1 MYKQTN
7 LMSHGLMK
15 KKSAYFNL
23 IVFRLTL
30 AFAVLFFTLYPVEA
44 YCGEKLNLL
53 LITIDTLR
61 ADRLSCYSTE
71 HVETPNIDS
80 LASKSTL
87 FTRAFAHTPTTLP
100 SHTNIL
106 LGTTPLYHGVH
117 DNLSFKVKNEFL
129 TLAEHL
135 KQEGYSTG
143 AFVGAFILDSIFGLS
158 QGFDTYDGNFG
169 QTVAGKRSAERPAEI
184 VVDKALEFLNQS
196 HSPWFLWIHCYDP
209 HDPYEPPEPFKTKH
223 NYDLYDGEVAY
234 VDSVLNKLFQYL
246 ENKDYYKNTVIVF
259 TGDHGESLGEHGE
272 NTHGY
277 FAYNSTLWIPLIIYV
292 PGIKPQ
298 IVDQNVSHIDLFPTI
313 CDTLNIK
320 KPLFLQGISLIPS
333 MKGKKLRQQT
343 IYFESLQPYYNL
355 GWAPIR
361 GIIQDKYKF
370 TDSPIP
376 ELYDLENDFHE
387 TKDISPKN
395 DLDIYRKQLSEI
407 LKTLKSSEQVTRN
420 QRIDRDALEKL
431 KSLGYI
437 GDNLGEKKKDFGPGD
452 DVKVLLPYINKSDE
466 ALWTWQKGNSKDG
479 IRILQE
485 VLSEKP
491 SISTAYIYLALIY
504 KSEGRL
510 NDSIQVLQAGF
521 ESNPESYLIFSA
533 YLDHL
538 FEAKRWTEIIQAF
551 EKMDYPQF
559 EFDPVNWNL
568 AGLAYSYIGNIE
580 KAILLC
586 EKAVSIDHNYPLSY
600 NNLGNIHFNVFNL
613 SKNPEAL
620 QKALVN
626 YQKAVELD
634 PQLSQAHLGIGLIF
648 MYENNF
654 IEAAHHLETA
664 YQLQPDFDAILYNLG
679 ITYLKM
685 GNKTKA
691 LSFFNKFKGSQAYK
705 QMTRIEKENL
715 KIYILQC
722 KEEIYNKR

>member
-1 MYKQTN
+1 MRKN
-7 LMSHGLMK
+7 
-15 KKSAYFNL
+15 YFR
-23 IVFRLTL
+23 IL
-30 AFAVLFFTLYPVEA
+30 ALFAVLILLFMSEAAPVLS
-44 YCGEKLNLL
+44 GDNVPEKKFNLL

-71 HVETPNIDS
+71 HAETPNIDS
-80 LASKSTL
+80 LAAKSTI

-117 DNLSFKVKNEFL
+117 DNLSFKVKDEFL

-143 AFVGAFILDSIFGLS
+143 AFVGAFTLDSIFGLS
-158 QGFDTYDGNFG
+158 QGFDIYDGDFG

-209 HDPYEPPEPFKTKH
+209 HDPYVPPEPFRTQ
-223 NYDLYDGEVAY
+223 YSDDLYDGEVAY

-246 ENKDYYKNTVIVF
+246 KDKDFYENTVIVF

-272 NTHGY
+272 NTHGN
-277 FAYNSTLWIPLIIYV
+277 FAYNSTLWIPLIIYI

-298 IVDQNVSHIDLFPTI
+298 VVDQNVSHIDLFPTI
-313 CDTLNIK
+313 CDALKIT
-320 KPLFLQGISLIPS
+320 KPPFLQGNSLIPS
-333 MKGKKLRQQT
+333 NKKKNIVRQA

-361 GIIQDKYKF
+361 GIIQDKHKF
-370 TDSPIP
+370 IDSPIP
-376 ELYDLENDFHE
+376 ELYDLEIDFDE
-387 TKDISPKN
+387 AKDISPIN
-395 DLDIYRKQLSEI
+395 DLDDYQKQLSEI
-407 LKTLKSSEQVTRN
+407 LQTQEIRVQSTAN
-420 QRIDRDALEKL
+420 QTIDRDALKKL

-437 GDNLGEKKKDFGPGD
+437 GDYLGEKKKDFGPDD
-452 DVKVLLPYINKSDE
+452 DVKVLLPYN
-466 ALWTWQKGNSKDG
+466 NM
-479 IRILQE
+479 
-485 VLSEKP
+485 SEKALQIWQEGNTKESIKLLKEVITKNNRI
-491 SISTAYIYLALIY
+491 SISYIHLALIY

-510 NDSIQVLQAGF
+510 NDAIQVLRIGLEF
-521 ESNPESYLIFSA
+521 IPESYLIFSA
-533 YLDHL
+533 YMDYL
-538 FEAKRWTEIIQAF
+538 FEGNQWPEIIQAF

-559 EFDPVNWNL
+559 EFDPINWNL
-568 AGLAYSYIGNIE
+568 AGLAYSYIGNTE

-586 EKAVSIDHNYPLSY
+586 EKAVSIDHNYPISY
-600 NNLGNIHFNVFNL
+600 IDLGHIHFNVFNL
-613 SKNPEAL
+613 STNPEAL

-634 PQLSQAHLGIGLIF
+634 PQLSVAHYGLGLVF

-654 IEAAHHLETA
+654 IKARQHLETA
-664 YQLQPDFDAILYNLG
+664 LQLKPDFEAVLYNLG
-679 ITYLKM
+679 IICLKN
-685 GNKTKA
+685 GDKIKA
-691 LSFFNKFKGSQAYK
+691 LSYFNKFKGGSSYK
-705 QMTRIEKENL
+705 QMVQKEKEQLEN
-715 KIYILQC
+715 YILQC
-722 KEEIYNKR
+722 K